1 MSDRTGQRL
10 DNYRLI
16 RLLGFGSFGEVYL
29 AEHIYHKNIV
39 AIKVLQQLTD
49 SELPGFLNEA
59 RTIRLKHPHIVQVLD
74 FGVDHRIAF
83 IVMDYAPNGTLRQR
97 HPKGTQVPLETV
109 VLYIKQIASALQY
122 AHSEHVIHRD
132 VKPENLLLGPN
143 DEVLVSDFGIAM
155 IARSARS
162 QSLLEM
168 AGTIAYMAPEQLQGR
183 PQIASDQYALGIIAY
198 EWLCGERPFNGT
210 AIEVA
215 TQHVLT
221 APSPLHI
228 KIPSISSDIEQVVL
242 SALAKDPQSRFPDV
256 QSFAIALE
264 QAYNSQFH
272 QPELTSSFPLNKM
285 RPPLSIPSISLEQ
298 NVASTLPISARP
310 LQTSISNIP
319 QPSTANFNI
328 GAPAIEEPTP
338 SIVNNPISRVNQI
351 PLLLAFSKSAQL
363 LSQRKFNIHLKYF
376 LLLVILIVSLLGA
389 TFFYLLH
396 SNQQLPL
403 NITNIE
409 KDATLHIDQ
418 ARKALPNDPSTAL
431 RQLSQAQLDLKHL
444 QGISLNSEQL
454 RQFSD
459 LQSKFV
465 SITKTAI
472 TSYNQQGAIVPLAA
486 AGPCVN
492 VTNSPL
498 DSGTTE
504 TQANILA
511 VIQNEKYKQFFY
523 AVGTDQKL
531 YRLNDQRS
539 LVNKI
544 SAVQDVLVQAVVSD
558 GQRLVAL
565 ASRPE
570 DNSYALHLLLPNDD
584 GTLKDAGTAT
594 VDQKYMQN
602 DLVPQFVAA
611 WGQDVY
617 VILTS
622 KTAPN
627 TADMIHYKISGDNQW
642 EKATPV
648 NATLSISNTLVSVA
662 AFPDGR
668 LFLLYSNG
676 IVQTLPFANG
686 GNLTPI
692 GVVIQ
697 STIPVP
703 LSATA
708 ADFSP
713 TSAVPTPGT
722 QGVQAK
728 SFLSVPGAS
737 MLATGLIDSDNAP
750 HLFILD
756 KDHFRVIDLKV
767 AQEAAMT
774 ATVTP
779 SASPTS
785 STGNGNGGTGGG
797 TVSTGSGTQLSMTLV
812 RQYTSANLLAV
823 MKSAVADPRGTSLYL
838 LTQSAQSNATPG
850 LISIDMHQQN
860 DQQSACASS

>member
-1 MSDRTGQRL
+1 MSKQLRL
-10 DNYRLI
+10 DVAQLTDVGRKRPHNEDNMAYVIPKDAQIMAKKGALFIVADGMGGHAAGEVASEIAVDTVSNVYYEDDSEDIAVSLLHAIKRANSLIHQRAAENMLRSGMGTTCVSAVLRGNMAYFANVGDSRAYLI
-16 RLLGFGSFGEVYL
+16 RGGQVKQVSQDHSWVEEQVRAGLLTRDQARSHAQRNVITRSLGTQPDVEIDIFAERLEEGDSMILCSDGLSGLVDDEDLRSIVDQYVPQESVYHL
-29 AEHIYHKNIV
+29 VERANENGGPDNITAIV
-39 AIKVLQQLTD
+39 IKVLEVGMEEPP
-49 SELPGFLNEA
+49 SSLPGVLFPVPVGGREADGAGSMLKNLPHSAIGLPTRPEDNRLNGSSLRISSGPLGA
-59 RTIRLKHPHIVQVLD
+59 PGGMSSYGATPQQSQSTRVQAKRNRLFYTILAVFILLVLAGAGAGVWYFMLRPQHTVNVDGLLKDANVQV
-74 FGVDHRIAF
+74 
-83 IVMDYAPNGTLRQR
+83 
-97 HPKGTQVPLETV
+97 
-109 VLYIKQIASALQY
+109 
-122 AHSEHVIHRD
+122 
-132 VKPENLLLGPN
+132 
-143 DEVLVSDFGIAM
+143 
-155 IARSARS
+155 
-162 QSLLEM
+162 
-168 AGTIAYMAPEQLQGR
+168 
-183 PQIASDQYALGIIAY
+183 
-198 EWLCGERPFNGT
+198 
-210 AIEVA
+210 
-215 TQHVLT
+215 
-221 APSPLHI
+221 
-228 KIPSISSDIEQVVL
+228 
-242 SALAKDPQSRFPDV
+242 
-256 QSFAIALE
+256 E
-264 QAYNSQFH
+264 QA
-272 QPELTSSFPLNKM
+272 NK
-285 RPPLSIPSISLEQ
+285 I
-298 NVASTLPISARP
+298 
-310 LQTSISNIP
+310 
-319 QPSTANFNI
+319 
-328 GAPAIEEPTP
+328 
-338 SIVNNPISRVNQI
+338 
-351 PLLLAFSKSAQL
+351 LA
-363 LSQRKFNIHLKYF
+363 
-376 LLLVILIVSLLGA
+376 
-389 TFFYLLH
+389 
-396 SNQQLPL
+396 
-403 NITNIE
+403 
-409 KDATLHIDQ
+409 
-418 ARKALPNDPSTAL
+418 NDPATAL
-431 RQLSQAQLDLKHL
+431 KQLSQAQSDLKQL
-444 QGISLNSEQL
+444 QEVSL
-454 RQFSD
+454 SD
-459 LQSKFV
+459 AQHNQASGLHSKLV
-465 SITKTAI
+465 STTKTAI
-472 TSYNQQGAIVPLAA
+472 TNYNQLAAIVPLAA

-492 VTNSPL
+492 ATNSPL
-498 DSGTTE
+498 DSGTTG

-511 VIQNEKYKQFFY
+511 VIQNGKNKQFFY
-523 AVGTDQKL
+523 AVGADQKL

-539 LVNKI
+539 FVNKI

-565 ASRPE
+565 ASQPK

-584 GTLKDAGTAT
+584 GTLKDSGTAT

-602 DLVPQFVAA
+602 GLVPQFVAA

-627 TADMIHYKISGDNQW
+627 TADMLHYKISGDNQW

-676 IVQTLPFANG
+676 DVQTLQFANG
-686 GNLTPI
+686 GNLTAVS
-692 GVVIQ
+692 VVMQ
-697 STIPVP
+697 SAIPVP

-737 MLATGLIDSDNAP
+737 MLAAGLIDSDNAP

-797 TVSTGSGTQLSMTLV
+797 TVSTSSGTQLSMTLV

-823 MKSAVADPRGTSLYL
+823 MKSAVADPHGASLYL